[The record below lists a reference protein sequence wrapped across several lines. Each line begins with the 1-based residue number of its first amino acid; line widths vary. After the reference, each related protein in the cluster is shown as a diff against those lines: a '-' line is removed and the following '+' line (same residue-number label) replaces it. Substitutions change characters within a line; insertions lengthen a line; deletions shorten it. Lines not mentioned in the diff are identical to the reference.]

1 MAIDRKNQK
10 LTYQSGDRS
19 TMNYDIHDSKKFYIN
34 TTAKAASSWCAE
46 KFGES
51 EPLQFHIS
59 TMKLNDQFNDNPSE
73 LVSNVL
79 KDWDS
84 LLKGKSCK
92 KDFIFLIRNPL
103 EKLVTGFIQDV
114 LLKELHN
121 DSVSS
126 LLFQEFVIGLGYSKY
141 ETEQFCQ
148 YYNWQYHAKDRE
160 GYVEN
165 FPDVDIFGKDDIFLP
180 MYYHIME
187 TMVDHW
193 ANDLP
198 RFINQFNTNHKQSNL
213 IFILKLLNFPPEKMD
228 TSKIRII
235 DLNRQNLGNTLKSL
249 YGIKLDSDKVHA
261 RTSKF
266 KHLIYLAFKKHLP
279 LINTVLSTELT
290 IYSEIINKIYPHE
303 MYASKNKKNMLDY
316 IYSDEEFLNEEEIP
330 LESGNQK
337 FIEPLDY
344 KILQRQFILKTNKIQ
359 TKLRQITKSIKD
371 EGDGSLESVLKE
383 MEKRKESD
391 NASSLVS
398 QYLV

>member
-1 MAIDRKNQK
+1 MALDKKNK
-10 LTYQSGDRS
+10 EPIRYQPGDRS
-19 TMNYDIHDSKKFYIN
+19 TMNYDIHSSKKFYIN
-34 TTAKAASSWCAE
+34 TTAKAASSWCALH
-46 KFGES
+46 FGQS

-59 TMKLNDQFNDNPSE
+59 TMKLDDQFNDSPSE

-79 KDWDS
+79 KDWNS

-126 LLFQEFVIGLGYSKY
+126 LLFHEFIIGLGYSKY

-148 YYNWQYHAKDRE
+148 YYNWQYHSKERE

-165 FPDVDIFGKDDIFLP
+165 FPDVDIFLP

-193 ANDLP
+193 VNDLP
-198 RFINQFNTNHKQSNL
+198 RFINQFNANHKHSNL
-213 IFILKLLNFPPEKMD
+213 IFILKLLTFSPEKMD

-235 DLNRQNLGNTLKSL
+235 DLNRQNLGDTLKNV

-266 KHLIYLAFKKHLP
+266 KHLIYLAFRKHLP

-290 IYSEIINKIYPHE
+290 IYSEIINKIYPYE

-316 IYSDEEFLNEEEIP
+316 IYSDEKFLDEEEIP

-337 FIEPLDY
+337 FVEPLDY
-344 KILQRQFILKTNKIQ
+344 KILQRQFILKTKKIS
-359 TKLRQITKSIKD
+359 TTLRQMTRKIIE
-371 EGDGSLESVLKE
+371 EGGLESILKE
-383 MEKRKESD
+383 MEKKKESD